1 MSPNMI
7 QERLSWAYV
16 EAVIFRGGYDLSVPK
31 VDRGIDGTITDSRRS
46 GINRVDFQL
55 KSTTEYALQ
64 DAEIAYDLRVRNY
77 NQLIIA
83 NDVPRILILFIM
95 PENPDEWLAQSLDAL
110 CLRKCAFWH
119 SVMGAEH
126 SSNTSEKRVFVPRS
140 NVFSLEGLQGMFQE
154 LLD

>member
-16 EAVIFRGGYDLSVPK
+16 EAVVFRGGFDLWVPK
-31 VDRGIDGTITDSRRS
+31 VDRGIDGTIIDERRG

-55 KSTTEYALQ
+55 KSTTEYVWRG
-64 DAEIAYDLRVRNY
+64 AEIAYDLRVRNY
-77 NQLIIA
+77 NQLVIA
-83 NDVPRILILFIM
+83 SDVPRVLILFIM
-95 PENPDEWLAQSLDAL
+95 PENPDEWLAQSLEEL

-119 SVMGAEH
+119 SVMGGEH
-126 SSNTSEKRVFVPRS
+126 SGNASGKRVFVPLS
-140 NVFSLEGLQGMFQE
+140 NVFNLEGLREMFQE